1 MKWQDMARVIKADA
15 GAVTSISKA
24 AKALSIDRHYISQA
38 IAYSGIAPVKG
49 AGKQTRYW
57 FEDIAKALTG
67 VSR

>member
-1 MKWQDMARVIKADA
+1 MARVLKTDA

-24 AKALSIDRHYISQA
+24 ARALSMDRHYIAQT
-38 IAYSGIAPVKG
+38 IAESGIAPIKG
-49 AGKQTRYW
+49 KGNQTRYW